1 MSDPRRP
8 ERIYGWRDGQLS
20 IARFYGGCSFNGCM
34 YVVDTEDPAEPLV
47 RVDVLD
53 ADKKKRIQAAKDKQQ
68 IEALKAAAAQG
79 NLL

>member
-1 MSDPRRP
+1 MTDANRP

-34 YVVDTEDPAEPLV
+34 YVVDTEDPDEPLV

-53 ADKKKRIQAAKDKQQ
+53 ADKKNRIQAAKDRRDAD
-68 IEALKAAAAQG
+68 ALRAAMAQG
-79 NLL
+79 GLL

>member
-1 MSDPRRP
+1 VSDASRP

-34 YVVDTEDPAEPLV
+34 YVVDTEDPDEPLV

-53 ADKKKRIQAAKDKQQ
+53 ADKKNRIQAAKDRRDAD
-68 IEALKAAAAQG
+68 ALRAAMAQG
-79 NLL
+79 GLL